1 MSNQVK
7 SFKNA
12 LSDCMMAA
20 AEKDPS
26 IVLLSADSGPNSGF
40 GPFIEKYPDRFY
52 EMGIM
57 EAGAE
62 SVASGMATC
71 GLTPIFC
78 APAPF
83 VTGRP
88 YEFFRIDLGYMHQ
101 NVKVIGR
108 NCGFSYSDLGPTHY
122 GLDDI
127 ALVRAIPDVMIL
139 APQDAYELED
149 CFQAM
154 LTYRGP
160 VYMRVHNSALPVPEV
175 RRPFELGKAVIYEE
189 GSDISII
196 STGNLT
202 PNVLEAVEQ
211 LKASGLRPTVVGIHT
226 LRPIDRDAIHK
237 AAETGKIVTVEE
249 HFTVGG
255 LGSIV
260 ADICA
265 EACPVRIKRIGAPHI
280 YTSSGEYPDMAQLY
294 GLDAASIAQA
304 VAAFAQA

>member
-88 YEFFRIDLGYMHQ
+88 
-101 NVKVIGR
+101 
-108 NCGFSYSDLGPTHY
+108 
-122 GLDDI
+122 
-127 ALVRAIPDVMIL
+127 
-139 APQDAYELED
+139 
-149 CFQAM
+149 
-154 LTYRGP
+154 
-160 VYMRVHNSALPVPEV
+160 
-175 RRPFELGKAVIYEE
+175 
-189 GSDISII
+189 
-196 STGNLT
+196 
-202 PNVLEAVEQ
+202 
-211 LKASGLRPTVVGIHT
+211 
-226 LRPIDRDAIHK
+226 
-237 AAETGKIVTVEE
+237 
-249 HFTVGG
+249 
-255 LGSIV
+255 
-260 ADICA
+260 
-265 EACPVRIKRIGAPHI
+265 
-280 YTSSGEYPDMAQLY
+280 
-294 GLDAASIAQA
+294 
-304 VAAFAQA
+304 